1 MERYM
6 VRAAA
11 ARHAEDIAITVGA
24 LLLAGGLG
32 WRVGWWA
39 ALIAL
44 GAIVLAIGVWLGSK
58 GGA

>member
-1 MERYM
+1 MGGKL
-6 VRAAA
+6 VRTASG
-11 ARHAEDIAITVGA
+11 HAEDLALAGGA

-39 ALIAL
+39 ALVVL
-44 GAIVLAIGVWLGSK
+44 GVVLLVLGVWMSRE